1 MASSFAEVEERRG
14 TNNLRPLTT
23 YLCVNKF
30 EETVHVSM
38 SGLETG
44 VMAKQ
49 EPIQESDWQGVEKT
63 VSDEEE
69 AKVIFCSLD
78 SFL

>member
-1 MASSFAEVEERRG
+1 MTRTTLTTAVSCY
-14 TNNLRPLTT
+14 NNLWGILRI
-23 YLCVNKF
+23 
-30 EETVHVSM
+30 SM

-44 VMAKQ
+44 AMAEQ
-49 EPIQESDWQGVEKT
+49 QPIQESDWQGIENT